1 MRASE
6 LYIGWPDLMTADELE
21 EYDFVDVNAK
31 VPMIPLWYRDKLLK
45 SINCIPDEEREVEFL
60 QRKPAVRFSLEELEL
75 LREHVSSLLPV
86 QQRLLFKMLR
96 NNLATNLISCD
107 GARSIEELL
116 LILEDEIKSGQPSPI
131 PAWYEFKRARERGF
145 GYHVCSARDCF
156 ATETMEKR
164 FGSCGGCRVPYY
176 CGVDCQTKD
185 WKERHKFV
193 CEEAKRIIGKE
204 EEAEYFLKL
213 LQDPNMK
220 ALLQRD
226 GFFGK

>member
-6 LYIGWPDLMTADELE
+6 LYIGRPDLMTPEELE
-21 EYDFVDVNAK
+21 ENDFVDVNAK
-31 VPMIPLWYRDKLLK
+31 VPMIPLWYRDKLLN
-45 SINCIPDEEREVEFL
+45 SINCIPDEEGEQEFL
-60 QRKPAVRFSLEELEL
+60 KRKPALGFSLEELTL
-75 LREHVSSLLPV
+75 LREYVASLLPV
-86 QQRLLFKMLR
+86 QQRLLFKMLQ

-107 GARSIEELL
+107 GVTSIEELI
-116 LILEDEIKSGQPSPI
+116 LILEAESKSGKPSPI
-131 PAWYEFKRARERGF
+131 PFWYEFKHARERGY
-145 GYHVCSARDCF
+145 GYHVCSGRSCF

-164 FGSCGGCRVPYY
+164 FGSCSGCRVAYY

-193 CEEAKRIIGKE
+193 CEESKRIIGKE
-204 EEAEYFLKL
+204 EQAYFMKL

-226 GFFGK
+226 GCFGK